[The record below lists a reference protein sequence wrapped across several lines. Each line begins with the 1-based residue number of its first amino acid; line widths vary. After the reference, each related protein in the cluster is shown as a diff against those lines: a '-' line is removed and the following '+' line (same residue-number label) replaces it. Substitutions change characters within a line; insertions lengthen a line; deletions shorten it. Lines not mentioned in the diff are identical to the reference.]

1 MDRDDYFAQT
11 CTTLTVPISRTLSD
25 AEVRAMTDRARRFFD
40 GVKWAVTNLHKAIEA
55 GNKKRPLC
63 QVWAVNLRAEYG
75 LELSDER
82 LRKYYDAWL
91 KLGERALI
99 NKSLCGRAPEKKHLP
114 AAIVDQFWAIY
125 LDMKDK
131 ASEAAAWR
139 SLMAKLVKGERL
151 NGGLTWQSL
160 YMQIHTS
167 ADLPEVCP
175 WNHHNPPPGW
185 SQSNFAQQPKP
196 SDVVAALALRGIG
209 AAKAVLARHAGVRI
223 NWESLRLGECY
234 MIDDHDVDFR
244 CMVQGQTVRLRL
256 IVLIEVRTRRVMA
269 YVVRPRL
276 KDEEGTERSI
286 SRRDVQ
292 HLIAGWLSC
301 YGLPRDYPAYFHCE
315 NAAAAITSDF
325 EMILHRVTGGRLII
339 DRTALYSGV
348 CQMASFR
355 QSGGTPTGKAPI
367 ESKFRLFDIELAHV
381 RGATGRNYIH
391 KPEEH
396 QGRLNAASGLI
407 KRVHALSE
415 MDQSDLAQLTQQGV
429 LEWPFPSL
437 WEAHQEIHLA
447 IQRMDART
455 WHKMEGFLEIPEF
468 RTDPQGTT
476 FYPLHQALF
485 DQQSKESQEVIREFF
500 SYPESLQNRMLKW
513 GRVRA
518 ESSAECWLRLL
529 KNTPFVKI
537 SQAGLAELLLD
548 YATAEW
554 PGTGAIRLDIA
565 GTKIEFRGRLLEV
578 EPKTKLRFR
587 FNQDNPSAVWVQDLA
602 GRTLGTL
609 ARTERADYHD
619 ADGIRERAT
628 FKATELAKGIQEV
641 RRLELSNP
649 DALAQIQDNANTAAI
664 LNAFEGPHAAP
675 VPVATIHSE
684 TSEDL
689 VKEMEGRTL
698 PAPPKET
705 ATDRYMRRSKK
716 P

>member
-11 CTTLTVPISRTLSD
+11 CTAITVPASRTLS
-25 AEVRAMTDRARRFFD
+25 AEERRLMTDSARRFFD
-40 GVKWAVTNLHKAIEA
+40 GLRWVMVNLDTLIKA
-55 GNKKRPLC
+55 GQKKRPLC
-63 QVWAVNLRAEYG
+63 VIWAAELRAEYG
-75 LELSDER
+75 IELSAER
-82 LRKYYDAWL
+82 IRKYHDKWL
-91 KLGERALI
+91 EVGEKALI
-99 NKSLCGRAPEKKHLP
+99 NKSLCGKAPEKKSLP
-114 AAIVDQFWAIY
+114 PAIVDQFWALY

-139 SLMAKLVKGERL
+139 ALMAKLVKGEKL
-151 NGGLTWQSL
+151 NGGITWQSL
-160 YMQIHTS
+160 FFSLHPA
-167 ADLPEVCP
+167 ADLPAACP

-185 SQSNFAQQPKP
+185 SQSNFAAQPKP
-196 SDVVAALALRGIG
+196 SDVVKALALRGMG
-209 AAKAVLARHAGVRI
+209 AAKAVLARQAGVRME
-223 NWESLRLGECY
+223 WSSLRIGECY

-244 CMVQGQTVRLRL
+244 CIVEGQLVRLRL
-256 IVLIEVRTRRVMA
+256 IVLIEVRSRRVMA

-276 KDEEGTERSI
+276 KDEDGTERSI

-292 HLIAGWLSC
+292 HLVAGWLHK

-315 NAAAAITSDF
+315 NAAAAITTDF
-325 EMILHRVTGGRLII
+325 EMILHRVTDGRLII

-396 QGRLNAASGLI
+396 QGRLNAASALI
-407 KRVHALSE
+407 KRARALSP
-415 MDQSDLAQLTQQGV
+415 MDQSDLAQLTQQGDV
-429 LEWPFPSL
+429 KMPFPSL

-455 WHKMEGFLEIPEF
+455 WHKMEGFLEVAEF

-476 FYPLHQALF
+476 FYPLHEALF
-485 DQQSKESQEVIREFF
+485 EQQSKDTQELIKEFLT
-500 SYPESLQNRMLKW
+500 YPDSLQNRMLSW

-529 KNTPFVKI
+529 KGVSFVKV
-537 SQAGLAELLLD
+537 SDAGLAELLLD
-548 YATAEW
+548 SITAEW

-565 GTKIEFRGRLLEV
+565 GDKIEFKGRLEDVL
-578 EPKTKLRFR
+578 PKTKLRFR
-587 FNQDNPSAVWVQDLA
+587 FNQDAPSAVWVQDLA
-602 GRTLGTL
+602 GRPLGTL
-609 ARTERADYHD
+609 NREDRAHYHD
-619 ADGIRERAT
+619 ADALKDRAA
-628 FKATELAKGIQEV
+628 FKAAELARGIQEV
-641 RRLELSNP
+641 RRYELSSP
-649 DALAQIQDNANTAAI
+649 DAIAALQDNLNTAA
-664 LNAFEGPHAAP
+664 LMTAFEGPHAAP

-684 TSEDL
+684 TSEAL

-698 PAPPKET
+698 PPAKKET
-705 ATDRYMRRSKK
+705 AAARYLRRNKQA
-716 P
+716 